1 MTSPFQ
7 SDCAG
12 VFGLVGSTR
21 LLLTS
26 QVFWIE
32 VVDDVEDV
40 LVVLVEEEL
49 LGVWVMVRWMIVD
62 SEDQLFPFCPAHLS
76 TRQVMDACEG
86 NRKRPKQSY

>member
-1 MTSPFQ
+1 MLFR
-7 SDCAG
+7 
-12 VFGLVGSTR
+12 STR